1 MTMKLR
7 HLLPV
12 CWLGLA
18 LISACDRPATLAPG
32 APQPIFEASQIKYP
46 PGHPQLP
53 LLSTEAAQVAQNLE
67 FELPARLVW
76 NEDRTQRITSAFA
89 ARVTQIHADVGK
101 SVSAGNA
108 LATLSSPEFGAAQ
121 ADAARAHADAAVAQK
136 NLARQQDLFSAGIVA
151 RKELEQ
157 AQADA
162 QRTQAEV
169 DRSQARVAMYGGTQR
184 VDQLIALSTQMS
196 GVVVERNLNPGQEVR
211 PDAASPGGASL
222 FVVTDPRELWLLI
235 DAKAED
241 LPHLSMGVA
250 LPLRVPGIPDGQFIA
265 TIVGSSDA
273 IDPVARVIKVKA
285 KVPNPQRLL
294 KAEMIGTV
302 QVQRKLGGGVVVP
315 SSAVFLRGT
324 QHVVY
329 VQNQPG
335 VYQAREVLLGH
346 ADTKSSHVTQ
356 GLASGELVVKQ
367 NVLLLEREFN
377 MAQTAARTQL
387 VPETSKPKP

>member
-1 MTMKLR
+1 MTHRFLR
-7 HLLPV
+7 LV

-18 LISACDRPATLAPG
+18 LLSACDRPAPVAVG

-53 LLSTEAAQVAQNLE
+53 LLSAQAAQAAQDLV

-89 ARVTQIHADVGK
+89 ARVSQIHADVGK
-101 SVSAGNA
+101 SVAAGSA

-121 ADAARAHADAAVAQK
+121 ADAARAQVDASVAQK
-136 NLARQQDLFSAGIVA
+136 NLTRQQDLFNAGIVA
-151 RKELEQ
+151 RKELEL

-162 QRTQAEV
+162 LRTQAEV
-169 DRSQARVAMYGGTQR
+169 DRAQARVAMYGGGQR
-184 VDQLIALSTQMS
+184 VDQLIALTTNMS

-211 PDAASPGGASL
+211 PDAAAPGSNAL

-241 LPHLSMGVA
+241 LPHLRTGVT
-250 LPLRVPGIPDGQFIA
+250 LPLRVPGVSDGTFMA
-265 TIVGSSDA
+265 TVVGSSDA
-273 IDPVARVIKVKA
+273 IDPVARVVKVKA
-285 KVPNPQRLL
+285 KVANPQRLL

-302 QVQRKLGGGVVVP
+302 QVQRQLDGGVMVP
-315 SSAVFLRGT
+315 SSAVFLRGA

-329 VQNQPG
+329 VQNKVG
-335 VYQAREVLLGH
+335 VYQSRDVSLGH
-346 ADTKSSHVTQ
+346 ADSKTSHIVQ
-356 GLASGELVVKQ
+356 GLAPGEWVVQQ

-377 MAQTAARTQL
+377 MAQAAARNQ
-387 VPETSKPKP
+387 VVETGKAKP

>member
-1 MTMKLR
+1 MTMTHR
-7 HLLPV
+7 NLLPL
-12 CWLGLA
+12 CWLGLT
-18 LISACDRPATLAPG
+18 LLSACERPAPVSVG

-53 LLSTEAAQVAQNLE
+53 LLSSQAAQAAQDLV

-89 ARVTQIHADVGK
+89 ARISHIHADVGK
-101 SVSAGNA
+101 AVNAGSA
-108 LATLSSPEFGAAQ
+108 LATMSSPEFGAAQ
-121 ADAARAHADAAVAQK
+121 ADAARARADAAVAQK
-136 NLARQQDLFSAGIVA
+136 NLDRQQDLFNAGIVA

-169 DRSQARVAMYGGTQR
+169 DRAQARVAMYGGGQR
-184 VDQLIALSTQMS
+184 VDQLIELRTQMT

-211 PDAASPGGASL
+211 PEAAAPGTSAL

-241 LPHLSMGVA
+241 LPHLPLGQS
-250 LPLRVPGIPDGQFIA
+250 LPLRVPGVSDGHFMA
-265 TIVGSSDA
+265 TVVGSNDA
-273 IDPVARVIKVKA
+273 IDPVSRVVKVKA
-285 KVPNPQRLL
+285 KVANPQRLL
-294 KAEMIGTV
+294 KAEMIGSV
-302 QVQRKLGGGVVVP
+302 QVQRKLGAGVVVP
-315 SSAVFLRGT
+315 ASAVFLRGT

-335 VYQAREVLLGH
+335 VYQSREVVLGH
-346 ADTKSSHVTQ
+346 ADNKTSHITQ
-356 GLASGELVVKQ
+356 GLTPGEMVVTQ

-377 MAQTAARTQL
+377 MAQSAARTQ
-387 VPETSKPKP
+387 VVETGKAKP

>member
-1 MTMKLR
+1 MTITHR
-7 HLLPV
+7 HLLSMG
-12 CWLGLA
+12 WLGLA
-18 LISACDRPATLAPG
+18 LLSACDRPAPVAVG

-53 LLSTEAAQVAQNLE
+53 LLASEAAQAAQDLV

-89 ARVTQIHADVGK
+89 ARVNQIHADVGK
-101 SVSAGNA
+101 PVSAGSA

-121 ADAARAHADAAVAQK
+121 ADAARAQADASVAQK
-136 NLARQQDLFSAGIVA
+136 NLARQQDLFNAGVVA

-157 AQADA
+157 AQGDA
-162 QRTQAEV
+162 LRTQAEV
-169 DRSQARVAMYGGTQR
+169 DRAQARVAMYGGGQR
-184 VDQLIALSTQMS
+184 VDQLIALTTHMT

-211 PDAASPGGASL
+211 PDAASPGGNAL

-241 LPHLSMGVA
+241 LPHLRAGVS
-250 LPLRVPGIPDGQFIA
+250 LPLHVPGVSDGPFMA
-265 TIVGSSDA
+265 TVLGSSDA
-273 IDPVARVIKVKA
+273 IDPVARVVKVKA
-285 KVPNPQRLL
+285 KVANPQRLL

-302 QVQRKLGGGVVVP
+302 QVQRQLNGGVMVP
-315 SSAVFLRGT
+315 SSAVFLRGA

-329 VQNQPG
+329 VQHQAG
-335 VYQAREVLLGH
+335 VYQSRDVALGH
-346 ADTKSSHVTQ
+346 ADSKTSHITQ
-356 GLASGELVVKQ
+356 GLAPGDLVVKQ

-377 MAQTAARTQL
+377 MAQAAARTQ
-387 VPETSKPKP
+387 VVETGKAKP

>member
-1 MTMKLR
+1 MTMTHR
-7 HLLPV
+7 NLLPV

-18 LISACDRPATLAPG
+18 LLSACDRPAPVAVG

-46 PGHPQLP
+46 PGHPQLH
-53 LLSTEAAQVAQNLE
+53 LLSAQAAQAAQDLV

-76 NEDRTQRITSAFA
+76 NEDRTQRITSAFS
-89 ARVTQIHADVGK
+89 ARVSHIHTDVGK
-101 SVSAGNA
+101 AVNAGSA

-121 ADAARAHADAAVAQK
+121 ADAARAQADAGMAQK
-136 NLARQQDLFSAGIVA
+136 NLARQQDLFNAGIVA

-162 QRTQAEV
+162 QRSQAEV
-169 DRSQARVAMYGGTQR
+169 DRAQARVAMYGGGQR
-184 VDQLIALSTQMS
+184 VDQLIELRTQMT

-211 PDAASPGGASL
+211 PEAASPAGSAL

-241 LPHLSMGVA
+241 LPHLRTGVS
-250 LPLRVPGIPDGQFIA
+250 LPLRVPGVADGSFSA
-265 TIVGSSDA
+265 TVVGSSDA
-273 IDPVARVIKVKA
+273 IDPVARVVKVKA
-285 KVPNPQRLL
+285 KVANPERLL

-302 QVQRKLGGGVVVP
+302 QVKRKLSGGVMVP
-315 SSAVFLRGT
+315 TSAVFLRGT

-329 VQNQPG
+329 VQNQAG
-335 VYQAREVLLGH
+335 VYQSRDVILGQ
-346 ADTKSSHVTQ
+346 ADSKTSHITD
-356 GLASGELVVKQ
+356 GLAPGDMVVKQ

-377 MAQTAARTQL
+377 MALAAARTQ
-387 VPETSKPKP
+387 VVETGKAKP